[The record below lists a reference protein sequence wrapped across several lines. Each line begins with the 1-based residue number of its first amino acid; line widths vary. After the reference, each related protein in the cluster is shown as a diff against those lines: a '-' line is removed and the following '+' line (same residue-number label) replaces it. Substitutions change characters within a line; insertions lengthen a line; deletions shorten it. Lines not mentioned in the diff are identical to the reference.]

1 MSSFGSWRFTAILGT
16 VAILGT
22 AGVLSWALVTVSDL
36 KSEPSER
43 AAAPALPPSNEQSAG
58 FAAAL
63 ASAPSEPG
71 LSGWN
76 GDLDWLSKKSMSTQT
91 FVAPQTLGD
100 TAKPFWQAKAPDLPL
115 PTPRAT
121 QSEPEGRQAQ
131 TAVPQPP
138 VEHNVEHQAEH
149 QGAAEPHR
157 RAQHDPKPEP
167 VVAAAAKAQP
177 PKPHRV
183 AARPSYVEKVVEQG
197 DAGEVKFH
205 YRRQVC
211 GPRHMVD
218 VCYMPPENRRSIVVE
233 RW

>member
-1 MSSFGSWRFTAILGT
+1 ML
-16 VAILGT
+16 
-22 AGVLSWALVTVSDL
+22 TVSDL

-43 AAAPALPPSNEQSAG
+43 AAAPALPLSNEQSAG

-63 ASAPSEPG
+63 AAAPSEPG

-91 FVAPQTLGD
+91 FVAPQTLGGAQALQALGD
-100 TAKPFWQAKAPDLPL
+100 TAKPFWQAKAPELPL
-115 PTPRAT
+115 PAP
-121 QSEPEGRQAQ
+121 SKPEDRQAQ
-131 TAVPQPP
+131 AAVPQPL
-138 VEHNVEHQAEH
+138 VEHQAEH
-149 QGAAEPHR
+149 QGAAEPRR

-167 VVAAAAKAQP
+167 VAAAAAKTQP

>member
-22 AGVLSWALVTVSDL
+22 AGVLSWAMVTDSDP

-43 AAAPALPPSNEQSAG
+43 AAAPALPLSSEQSAG

-63 ASAPSEPG
+63 AAAPSEPR

-76 GDLDWLSKKSMSTQT
+76 DDLDWLSKKAMSTQT
-91 FVAPQTLGD
+91 FVTPKTLGD

-115 PTPRAT
+115 PAPPRSR
-121 QSEPEGRQAQ
+121 SEPEDQQAQ
-131 TAVPQPP
+131 IAVPQPP
-138 VEHNVEHQAEH
+138 VEHQAEH

-157 RAQHDPKPEP
+157 RAQHDAKPEP

-177 PKPHRV
+177 AKPHRV
-183 AARPSYVEKVVEQG
+183 AARPSYVEKVIEQG